1 MPVRVDLFLSRQWAV
16 VKTPLRA
23 QVATVGGREAGEAG
37 AATTSSFPERME
49 TRGERRVGVFSI

>member
-23 QVATVGGREAGEAG
+23 QVATVGGREAG